1 MSHDC
6 LLMTSNNQIASLI
19 RRPTCAAL
27 IAPNCLP
34 HGLLH
39 CLPNCLP
46 NQAPN
51 VRCAA
56 IGARTIEIF
65 ASHAQVI
72 GAPLSGLHKDKMGE
86 FRMISA
92 TEVNGKPV
100 YEKEP
105 SISHMVW
112 ASNGYWYV
120 GKRDELGKQAGWM
133 QVLTTARPSPTSR
146 PSACMCSPRR
156 PVVLPSPQ
164 VRDSAPLPEEIT
176 GVWQIW
182 NQVDKRWIP
191 SLPCMQ
197 VLTTAPRCAPFP
209 TGGQA
214 LDPLREHPRHRRG
227 QRARRHQRPDPTR
240 MLRVRR

>member
-1 MSHDC
+1 M
-6 LLMTSNNQIASLI
+6 
-19 RRPTCAAL
+19 
-27 IAPNCLP
+27 
-34 HGLLH
+34 
-39 CLPNCLP
+39 
-46 NQAPN
+46 
-51 VRCAA
+51 RCAA

-133 QVLTTARPSPTSR
+133 QVLTTARPSPHSR

-191 SLPCMQ
+191 SENIRVTAVGNERVVVSGPTPPACSVYADKLGSYRRVKGQEVHSHAFYQRPESDTMLWHAAGVWWIGPAASVGKQSGFWRCQ
-197 VLTTAPRCAPFP
+197 VLMASDDT
-209 TGGQA
+209 
-214 LDPLREHPRHRRG
+214 LDCL
-227 QRARRHQRPDPTR
+227 
-240 MLRVRR
+240 